1 MVADFHHR
9 GVKVLFPLMAW
20 DQGTRDAGMTDWD
33 ATAKLMMKVEADG
46 VNGDTLR
53 GIPRVNFLEMSPS
66 WVVVFSLEYALKRSP
81 VVRAKRKCV
90 FPTSG
95 AAVPWFGTRDR
106 NKTNS
111 KPSFEQRTNSGSSA
125 NLGSQFAL
133 FRAG

>member
-33 ATAKLMMKVEADG
+33 ATAKLMMEVEADG

-81 VVRAKRKCV
+81 VVRAKRKCASQRV
-90 FPTSG
+90 ALRWLDSVPT
-95 AAVPWFGTRDR
+95 A
-106 NKTNS
+106 
-111 KPSFEQRTNSGSSA
+111 
-125 NLGSQFAL
+125 
-133 FRAG
+133 